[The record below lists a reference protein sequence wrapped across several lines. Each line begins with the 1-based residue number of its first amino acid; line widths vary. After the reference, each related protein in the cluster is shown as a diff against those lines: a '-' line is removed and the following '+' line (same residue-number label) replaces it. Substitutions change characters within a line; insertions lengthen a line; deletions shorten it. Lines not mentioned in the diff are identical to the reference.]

1 MALTEDEIARLAR
14 LQAAREAQIS
24 GKGVSRISAHGRAKD
39 MAPADLG
46 RLEGD
51 IETLQSKAATGRA
64 RKRGS
69 VTFRW
74 R

>member
-1 MALTEDEIARLAR
+1 MALTEDDVARLAR
-14 LQAAREAQIS
+14 LQAARDAQIS
-24 GKGVSRISAHGRAKD
+24 GKAVSRISAHGRSKD

-51 IETLQSKAATGRA
+51 IETLQAKAATGRA